1 MSTLKLPEI
10 INISKATETK
20 SKNFILHL
28 TKAQW
33 KKTMSKAVIYKGKK
47 KFSEFVKIAF
57 SYSEIDGL
65 EGGLLTTYSINKNG
79 MKFGLF
85 PVVVINNNKKI
96 ILFKKRGAP
105 GGPVLYPGCQ
115 TGCVGGSLTCIG
127 SCNSGKT
134 CLSLIDPYTNTL
146 SGCMCNELARY

>member
-1 MSTLKLPEI
+1 MSTAKLPEI

-20 SKNFILHL
+20 SKNFIIHL

-33 KKTMSKAVIYKGKK
+33 KKAISKAVIYKGKK
-47 KFSEFVKIAF
+47 KFSEFAKTLF
-57 SYSEIDGL
+57 SFNEIDGL
-65 EGGLLTTYSINKNG
+65 DGGLLTSCSINKNG
-79 MKFGLF
+79 KKVGLF
-85 PVVVINNNKKI
+85 PVVVKIKNKKI

-105 GGPVLYPGCQ
+105 GGPVIYPGCQ

-146 SGCMCNELARY
+146 SGCMCSELARY